1 MAVRE
6 ARRAGRRGAHLAL
19 FDATT
24 LVAKGV
30 KEHLLARSFP
40 VASVRL
46 FTSRSDPDSN
56 LSEFG
61 GEAMLVTAPDIDAL
75 GSLDIAFLCGTPREG
90 AAYLDWPR
98 RKGFVAIDLT
108 SASNASDAVPL
119 VNAAVNPETIAT
131 APGLIAA
138 PHPVSQ
144 LLSSLLA
151 PVLGGPGLLE
161 ATAVVF
167 QPASGAGDE
176 GIEELHQ
183 QTAGLLGFNE
193 APREVFGR
201 QLAFNLIPAS
211 LYADGRIPGGGRPGD
226 LAREVQRVT
235 GGSYR
240 LGLEVILA
248 PVFHGHA
255 VLAHLILPPG
265 TGRGDLL
272 AAFDGS
278 DEVRPVGPGE
288 ASTPAERAG
297 EAGIALAGCWPAR
310 EGSAFWLWAVSDH
323 LKGGTPLNAV
333 RIAEAL
339 VGRGLGR
346 SDA

>member
-1 MAVRE
+1 ME
-6 ARRAGRRGAHLAL
+6 HRGAHVAL

-40 VASVRL
+40 VASVRM
-46 FTSRSDPDSN
+46 FTSRTDPDSN
-56 LSEFG
+56 LTEFG

-75 GSLDIAFLCGTPREG
+75 GSLDIAFLCGTRQEA

-108 SASNASDAVPL
+108 SASNASDVVPL
-119 VNAAVNPETIAT
+119 VNAAVNPEAITG

-138 PHPVSQ
+138 PHPVAQ
-144 LLSSLLA
+144 VLSSLLA
-151 PVLGGPGLLE
+151 PILRGPGLLE
-161 ATAVVF
+161 AVAVVF

-176 GIEELHQ
+176 GIEELYK
-183 QTAGLLGFNE
+183 QTVGLLGFRE

-211 LYADGRIPGGGRPGD
+211 PYADDRIPGGGRPRD
-226 LAREVQRVT
+226 LAREVMRVT

-240 LGLEVILA
+240 LSLEVVLA
-248 PVFHGHA
+248 PVFHCHA
-255 VLAHLILPPG
+255 VLAHLALPEG
-265 TGRGDLL
+265 AGRGDLL
-272 AAFDGS
+272 AAFKGS
-278 DEVRPVGPGE
+278 DEVRVGGAGE

-297 EAGIALAGCWPAR
+297 EPGIALAGCAPAR
-310 EGSAFWLWAVSDH
+310 EGSAFWVWAVNDF
-323 LKGGTPLNAV
+323 LKGGAPLNAV
-333 RIAEAL
+333 RIAETLLA
-339 VGRGLGR
+339 RGLGR